1 MPSNETTP
9 TPLPIRNEFRLY
21 GACPSFFQALVYSAR
36 QGGRESYAT
45 AAHELA
51 RHAYGLVRGLGPDP
65 DSVTE
70 SLSAAADDNAEAV
83 VEWMKVYLPK
93 CMALVP
99 RRRLPSFTK
108 GVELAI
114 EDELVGV

>member
-21 GACPSFFQALVYSAR
+21 GACPSFFKALVCSAR
-36 QGGRESYAT
+36 QGGRESYAM

-51 RHAYGLVRGLGPDP
+51 RHAYDLVRGLGPDP